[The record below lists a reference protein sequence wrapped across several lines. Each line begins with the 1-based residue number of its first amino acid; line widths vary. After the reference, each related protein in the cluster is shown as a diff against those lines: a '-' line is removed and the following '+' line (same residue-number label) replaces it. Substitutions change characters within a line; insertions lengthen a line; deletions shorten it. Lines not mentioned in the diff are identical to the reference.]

1 MPNIRAIKGR
11 IQSVQNIGKITQ
23 AMKVVASAR
32 MKKAQERILGAR
44 PYAYRLSDLIHDLS
58 EKADRS
64 THPLFS
70 KHPDGKKVLLV
81 VTADR
86 GLCGS
91 FNASVLRRAHV
102 YLEENP
108 GAHVLAVGRKSRD
121 YFRRRGI
128 TPRGEWIN
136 VFPAVAMES
145 VNSITKEIVTLYTQE
160 NASGVDVIY
169 NEYKNL
175 VSQNLTTQSIL
186 PLDPATLADDPAE
199 QRGKG
204 SYDFEPGADEIL
216 KVLVPRYLAI
226 EVRRIL
232 LESFS
237 SEMVA
242 RRMAMEAAS
251 KNAKEMIGRL
261 TLEYN
266 RARQAAI
273 TKEIAE
279 IVGGAAALQ

>member
-1 MPNIRAIKGR
+1 MANIRAIKGR

-44 PYAYRLSDLIHDLS
+44 PYAYRLSDLIHDLAGRVDKS
-58 EKADRS
+58 M
-64 THPLFS
+64 HPLFAR
-70 KHPDGKKVLLV
+70 HPGGKRALVV

-91 FNASVLRRAHV
+91 FNANVLRRAQVILNEH
-102 YLEENP
+102 P
-108 GAHVLAVGRKSRD
+108 GTTVLAVGRKGRD
-121 YFRRRGI
+121 YFRRRGAEV
-128 TPRGEWIN
+128 RGEFVN
-136 VFPAVAMES
+136 VFPAVTMES
-145 VNSITKEIVTLYTQE
+145 VNSITKEIVTLFSMEKYETI
-160 NASGVDVIY
+160 DVVY
-169 NEYKNL
+169 NQYKNL
-175 VSQNLTTQSIL
+175 VSQELTTMSLL
-186 PLDPATLADDPAE
+186 PLDPNGLRDDE
-199 QRGKG
+199 NTQYGKG
-204 SYDFEPGADEIL
+204 DFDYEPDVDEIV
-216 KVLVPRYLAI
+216 KVLLPRYLAI

>member
-1 MPNIRAIKGR
+1 MANIRSIKGR

-44 PYAYRLSDLIHDLS
+44 PYAFRLSDLIHDLS
-58 EKADRS
+58 GKADKS
-64 THPLFS
+64 SHPLFAR
-70 KHPDGKKVLLV
+70 HPGGKKVLVV

-91 FNASVLRRAHV
+91 FNANVIRRSQA
-102 YLEENP
+102 YLNENP
-108 GAHVLAVGRKSRD
+108 GAIIVAVGRKGREF
-121 YFRRRGI
+121 FRRRGGNM
-128 TPRGEWIN
+128 RGDFNN
-136 VFPAVAMES
+136 VFPAVTMES
-145 VNSITKEIVTLYTQE
+145 VNSITKEIVTLFSME
-160 NASGVDVIY
+160 KCESVDVVY

-175 VSQNLTTQSIL
+175 ASQELKLMSLL
-186 PLDPATLADDPAE
+186 PLDPNVLKDDPAT
-199 QRGKG
+199 QTGRG
-204 SYDFEPGADEIL
+204 DFDYEPDVDEIL

-242 RRMAMEAAS
+242 KRMAMEAAS

-261 TLEYN
+261 TLEFN
-266 RARQAAI
+266 RARQATI
-273 TKEIAE
+273 TKELTE
-279 IVGGAAALQ
+279 IVGGAAALK

>member
-1 MPNIRAIKGR
+1 MSNIRAIKGR

-32 MKKAQERILGAR
+32 MKKAQERIMGAR

-58 EKADRS
+58 ERVDRS
-64 THPLFS
+64 THPLFA
-70 KHPDGKKVLLV
+70 KHPGGKKALLV

-91 FNASVLRRAHV
+91 FNTNVLRKAQA
-102 YLEENP
+102 YLRENP
-108 GAHVLAVGRKSRD
+108 DTTVLAVGRKARD
-121 YFRRRGI
+121 YMKRRGYNL
-128 TPRGEWIN
+128 RNDWVG
-136 VFPAVAMES
+136 VFPAVTMDS
-145 VNSITKEIVTLYTQE
+145 VNAISKEIVTLFTQE
-160 NASGVDVIY
+160 NYESVEVIY
-169 NEYKNL
+169 NEFKNL
-175 VSQNLTTQSIL
+175 VQQNLTLQPLL
-186 PLDPATLADDPAE
+186 PLDPKNIPDDKSTPYG
-199 QRGKG
+199 RGD
-204 SYDFEPGADEIL
+204 YDYEPDVDQIIEVIL
-216 KVLVPRYLAI
+216 PRYLAI

-237 SEMVA
+237 SEMAA

-266 RARQAAI
+266 RARQAVI

-279 IVGGAAALQ
+279 IVGGAAALK

>member
-1 MPNIRAIKGR
+1 MSNIRAIKGR

-44 PYAYRLSDLIHDLS
+44 PYAFRLEDVIHDLS
-58 EKADRS
+58 VSIDRS
-64 THPLFS
+64 LHPLFAL
-70 KHPDGKKVLLV
+70 HPEGKKALLV

-91 FNASVLRRAHV
+91 FNANVLRKTQA
-102 YLEENP
+102 YLKENKD
-108 GAHVLAVGRKSRD
+108 VTLLTVGRKSRD
-121 YFRRRGI
+121 FLKRRGYAV
-128 TPRGEWIN
+128 RAEWTN
-136 VFPAVAMES
+136 VFPTVSLET
-145 VNSITKEIVTLYTQE
+145 VNEITKEIVTLFTQE
-160 NASGVDVIY
+160 HYTSVQVVY
-169 NEYKNL
+169 NEFKNL
-175 VSQNLTTQSIL
+175 VQQNLKLENFL
-186 PLDPATLADDPAE
+186 PLDPATLRDD
-199 QRGKG
+199 RNT
-204 SYDFEPGADEIL
+204 SYSGGEFVFEPGVDEIL
-216 KVLVPRYLAI
+216 KVLLPKYLATEI
-226 EVRRIL
+226 RRIL

-237 SEMVA
+237 SEMAA

-251 KNAKEMIGRL
+251 KNASEMIGRL

>member
-58 EKADRS
+58 MKVDRS
-64 THPLFS
+64 LHPLFA
-70 KHPDGKKVLLV
+70 KHPEGKKVLLV

-91 FNASVLRRAHV
+91 FNANVLRKAQAF
-102 YLEENP
+102 LNENP
-108 GAHVLAVGRKSRD
+108 DTVVICVGRKARD
-121 YFRRRGI
+121 YFRRRSVM
-128 TPRGEWIN
+128 PRAEFVN
-136 VFPAVAMES
+136 VFPAVTMES
-145 VNSITKEIVTLYTQE
+145 VNSITKELVTLFSME
-160 NASGVDVIY
+160 RCMSVDVIY

-175 VSQNLTTQSIL
+175 VSQNLATEALL
-186 PLDPATLADDPAE
+186 PLDPNGLRDDVTTNY
-199 QRGKG
+199 GNG
-204 SYDFEPGADEIL
+204 DFDYEPDVDEIL
-216 KVLVPRYLAI
+216 KVLLPRYLAI

-266 RARQAAI
+266 RARQATI

>member
-44 PYAYRLSDLIHDLS
+44 PYAFRLADVIHDLS
-58 EKADRS
+58 VSVDR
-64 THPLFS
+64 TLHPLFARRGE
-70 KHPDGKKVLLV
+70 GKKALLV

-91 FNASVLRRAHV
+91 FNANVLRRTQA
-102 YLEENP
+102 YLRENP
-108 GAHVLAVGRKSRD
+108 DATLLTVGRKSRD
-121 YFRRRGI
+121 FLRRRGFAL
-128 TPRGEWIN
+128 RNEWTN
-136 VFPAVAMES
+136 LFPAVSLDS
-145 VNSITKEIVTLYTQE
+145 VNAITKEIVTLFTQE
-160 NASGVDVIY
+160 NYASVEVVY
-169 NEYKNL
+169 NEFKNL
-175 VSQNLTTQSIL
+175 VQQKLTVEKLL
-186 PLDPATLADDPAE
+186 PLDPESLRDDQTTNYAGGE
-199 QRGKG
+199 FL
-204 SYDFEPGADEIL
+204 FEPDVNEIL
-216 KVLVPRYLAI
+216 KVILPKYLAT

-237 SEMVA
+237 SEMAA
-242 RRMAMEAAS
+242 RRMAMESAS
-251 KNAKEMIGRL
+251 KNAREMIGRL

-266 RARQAAI
+266 RARQATI

-279 IVGGAAALQ
+279 IVGGAAALA